1 VRTRA
6 TDADGYVGPFSAP
19 QSMYLPT
26 CMLDGSG
33 QCLHAGDGSTI
44 RSH

>member
-1 VRTRA
+1 L
-6 TDADGYVGPFSAP
+6 
-19 QSMYLPT
+19 YLPT